1 MRITERRL
9 QSLIRRELLESS
21 RQYDHISSYEEL
33 KSMYGSWN
41 GLLTKLRYKIAY
53 MMCEDTSSTP
63 RARSARLTEY
73 ENMCQDAGMLR
84 FADEIISDANDLYRD
99 PFFP

>member
-1 MRITERRL
+1 MRITESRL
-9 QSLIRRELLESS
+9 RSVVRNVILESP
-21 RQYDHISSYEEL
+21 RQYDHINSYEEL
-33 KSMYGSWN
+33 KSMYGDWN

-63 RARSARLTEY
+63 RARSARYTEY

-84 FADEIISDANDLYRD
+84 FADEIISDANHLYRD